1 MYNEALKSGEGSSIG
16 EHRQM
21 LGELY
26 YEGKSTG
33 NSSKGSGILE

>member
-1 MYNEALKSGEGSSIG
+1 MYNEALKNEEGASVR